1 MHVKQPEIA
10 AVSRIEV
17 ASARRAVFGILSAIV
32 FLSAVALVAC
42 RSGKS
47 QETPAITF
55 TKIPPAAEGGRE
67 RVDTISGRVSG
78 ARPGQ
83 RIVIYAKSG
92 PWWVQPWPEHP
103 FTSIESDSI
112 WSTQTHLG
120 YEYAALLVNADYHPA
135 PTIDVA
141 PMVGGSV
148 EALKIV
154 NGAGS
159 LPPLPVVPLRFSGY
173 HWKVRTVSAARGGLN
188 NLYDADN
195 AWTDERGALHLRISN
210 KPAGW
215 TCAQLVLA
223 RSLGYGTYNFVV
235 RDTARLDPA
244 VLLSMHTYDESA
256 GDQHYQGLGI
266 GVGGRGE

>member
-10 AVSRIEV
+10 APSRIEV
-17 ASARRAVFGILSAIV
+17 ASATCPVFGILSAIV

-42 RSGKS
+42 RSGKP

-55 TKIPPAAEGGRE
+55 TKIPPAAQGGRE
-67 RVDTISGRVSG
+67 RVDTISGRVSA

-83 RIVIYAKSG
+83 RIVVYPKSG

-141 PMVGGSV
+141 PTVGGSV
-148 EALKIV
+148 EALKID
-154 NGAGS
+154 NGVGS
-159 LPPLPVVPLRFSGY
+159 LPDLPVIAASISKKEGSSDCLPSSPLLPRAPLWSG
-173 HWKVRTVSAARGGLN
+173 RA
-188 NLYDADN
+188 
-195 AWTDERGALHLRISN
+195 
-210 KPAGW
+210 
-215 TCAQLVLA
+215 
-223 RSLGYGTYNFVV
+223 
-235 RDTARLDPA
+235 
-244 VLLSMHTYDESA
+244 
-256 GDQHYQGLGI
+256 
-266 GVGGRGE
+266 